1 VAVACLALC
10 GAVIFGLVLVNIYLA
25 QSSFRLADLQS
36 RIAQEEASYRRFRL
50 EVATRESP
58 EKVAKMASD
67 LGLTPPATQDYIPGP
82 PVVIARE
89 KNGPHVAAAAAGT
102 SGR

>member
-1 VAVACLALC
+1 MVVAGLALC

-36 RIAQEEASYRRFRL
+36 RIAEEEASYRQFRL
-50 EVATRESP
+50 EVAMRESP
-58 EKVAKMASD
+58 EKVAKMAGD
-67 LGLTPPATQDYIPGP
+67 LGLAPPEKQEYIPGP

-89 KNGPHVAAAAAGT
+89 ENGARIAAATADG